1 VVVGAG
7 SAGATAAIAAARAGA
22 RTLLVD
28 RLAFMGGTSTAV
40 LDTFYAFWTPG
51 ERPRRVVGGIGWE
64 VVQRLTADGV
74 AFERPN
80 TYGAGTGVTYDAE
93 ALKVLWERLA
103 EDAGVELLLH
113 TWATGVRVER
123 PGGSGAAHV
132 DGQEAGTGQE
142 AGGRVTAIRLWNKGG
157 ERWVEAGAFVDASG
171 DADVCAMAGVPHD
184 APSDGGT
191 VQSLSTLFKVANVD
205 LDRAKA
211 VPKADLWRLM
221 GEAVAS
227 GDYRLPRL
235 EGSWHRTPYEGVA
248 LIHMTRIPRV
258 DATDPVQL
266 TAAEVEGRRQVQ
278 EYHRFLRDRVPGF
291 ERAVI
296 VATSPAIGVRESR
309 RVHGDHRLT
318 REDVLEARR
327 FPDEIALCG
336 APIEDHHAG
345 GDTDWRYVGG
355 ADGVYGIPYRSL
367 LPLGIEGLLVAGRC
381 FSATHDAHAS
391 ARSMATCM
399 AMGQAAGTAAAL
411 AATGGGVPR
420 EIPAAALR
428 TRLAA
433 DGALLEP
440 LDPVEAAP

>member
-1 VVVGAG
+1 
-7 SAGATAAIAAARAGA
+7 
-22 RTLLVD
+22 
-28 RLAFMGGTSTAV
+28 
-40 LDTFYAFWTPG
+40 
-51 ERPRRVVGGIGWE
+51 
-64 VVQRLTADGV
+64 
-74 AFERPN
+74 
-80 TYGAGTGVTYDAE
+80 
-93 ALKVLWERLA
+93 
-103 EDAGVELLLH
+103 
-113 TWATGVRVER
+113 
-123 PGGSGAAHV
+123 
-132 DGQEAGTGQE
+132 
-142 AGGRVTAIRLWNKGG
+142 
-157 ERWVEAGAFVDASG
+157 
-171 DADVCAMAGVPHD
+171 MAGVPHD
-184 APSDGGT
+184 APSDGRT

-205 LDRAKA
+205 LDRAKT

-221 GEAVAS
+221 REAVAS
-227 GDYRLPRL
+227 GDYRLPRV
-235 EGSWHRTPYEGVA
+235 EGSWHRTPYEGVV
-248 LIHMTRIPRV
+248 LIHMTRIPHV

-345 GDTDWRYVGG
+345 GDTEWRYVG

-411 AATGGGVPR
+411 AATGGGAPR
-420 EIPAAALR
+420 EIPAGALR
-428 TRLAA
+428 ARLAA

-440 LDPVEAAP
+440 LDHVGVAP

>member
-1 VVVGAG
+1 
-7 SAGATAAIAAARAGA
+7 
-22 RTLLVD
+22 VD

-64 VVQRLTADGV
+64 VAQRLAADGV

-93 ALKVLWERLA
+93 ALKVLWERMA

-113 TWATGVRVER
+113 TWATGARVADGR
-123 PGGSGAAHV
+123 LAAV
-132 DGQEAGTGQE
+132 
-142 AGGRVTAIRLWNKGG
+142 RLWNKGG
-157 ERWVEAGAFVDASG
+157 ERWVAADAFVDASG
-171 DADVCAMAGVPHD
+171 DADVAAMAGVPHD
-184 APSDGGT
+184 APSDGGAI
-191 VQSLSTLFKVANVD
+191 QSLSTLFKVANVD
-205 LDRAKA
+205 VARAGT
-211 VPKADLWRLM
+211 VPKAELWRLM
-221 GEAVAS
+221 RETAGS
-227 GDYRLPRL
+227 GAYRLPRV
-235 EGSWHRTPYEGVA
+235 EGSWHRTPYDGVV
-248 LIHMTRIPRV
+248 LVHMTRIPRI

-291 ERAVI
+291 ERSVI

-327 FPDEIALCG
+327 FPDEVALCG

-345 GDTDWRYVGG
+345 GDTAWKHVGAG
-355 ADGVYGIPYRSL
+355 SVYGIPYRSL
-367 LPLGIEGLLVAGRC
+367 LPRDIEGLLVAGRC

-399 AMGQAAGTAAAL
+399 AMGQAAGTAAAM
-411 AATGGGVPR
+411 AARDGVAPR
-420 EIPAAALR
+420 AVPADALR
-428 TRLAA
+428 ARLLA

-440 LDPVEAAP
+440 VEPHDADGRDVTAGART